1 MTVLTPS
8 LVFGDQPLSSTV
20 DPRVLALLLF
30 PSLDN
35 AEGWIAQVISTLVEQ
50 HGGAW
55 GMVEPLV
62 EQTKRSQFII
72 HTLRSHWSHFGRILV
87 TQCAL
92 LWSNIRQHINM
103 TLYVSMKHIK
113 SSEFPN
119 N

>member
-50 HGGAW
+50 HGGTIGGTDQALA
-55 GMVEPLV
+55 V
-62 EQTKRSQFII
+62 
-72 HTLRSHWSHFGRILV
+72 HHSHIEVTLV
-87 TQCAL
+87 T
-92 LWSNIRQHINM
+92 LWAHSGHTMRIAMVKYQ
-103 TLYVSMKHIK
+103 TTYQYVCVYETHQIQ
-113 SSEFPN
+113 
-119 N
+119 